1 MTVVPAQTPVEKA
14 ASAAVSVPPARRSR
28 RELWLRVASA
38 VVLAPAVIAALIY
51 GGWAFAAVWL
61 AAGIVGFGEWIVM
74 SRVEPREVLI
84 ALGAATLAALVVT
97 LQAEAPALACFAV
110 LALGAAACATVART
124 TAGRW
129 RTLIGLLC
137 AGIIA
142 SVPTALRDDPV
153 LALIGPIW
161 MFAVVWAT
169 DITAYFVGRKIG
181 GPKLM
186 RAISPNKTWSGAL
199 GGLAGAVAAGTLVA
213 MGADLL
219 GFTLPRG
226 ASLPVVAGTSAVASV
241 LSQAGDLFES
251 WLKRRHG
258 VKDSSRII
266 PGHGGVMDRLD
277 GFFAVA
283 VLAGLYL
290 VLRGQGVI
298 G

>member
-1 MTVVPAQTPVEKA
+1 MTDAPAEA
-14 ASAAVSVPPARRSR
+14 ASAAPAPPARRPR
-28 RELWLRVASA
+28 RELWLRVASG
-38 VVLAPAVIAALIY
+38 VVMAAAVIAALIY
-51 GGWAFAAVWL
+51 GGWAFAALWL
-61 AAGIVGFGEWIVM
+61 AAGIAGFGEWVVM

-84 ALGAATLAALVVT
+84 ALGAATLAALV
-97 LQAEAPALACFAV
+97 LALRQGAPALACFAV

-124 TAGRW
+124 GPGRW
-129 RTLIGLLC
+129 RVLVGLLC

-142 SVPTALRDDPV
+142 SVPTALREDATLAFLGPV
-153 LALIGPIW
+153 W

-169 DITAYFVGRKIG
+169 DITAYFVGRRIG

-186 RAISPNKTWSGAL
+186 RRVSPNKTLSGAL
-199 GGLAGAVAAGTLVA
+199 GGLVGATAAGTLVA
-213 MGADLL
+213 VGADLMGL
-219 GFTLPRG
+219 SLPRG
-226 ASLPVVAGTSAVASV
+226 ASLPVVAAASALASV

-258 VKDSSRII
+258 VKDSSRLI

-290 VLRGQGVI
+290 VLRGQGLI

>member
-1 MTVVPAQTPVEKA
+1 VSAAPAEA
-14 ASAAVSVPPARRSR
+14 ASAAAATPPRRSR
-28 RELWLRVASA
+28 RELWLRVASG
-38 VVLAPAVIAALIY
+38 VVMAAGVVAALVY
-51 GGWAFAAVWL
+51 GGWAFAALWL

-84 ALGAATLAALVVT
+84 ALGAATLAALV
-97 LQAEAPALACFAV
+97 LALRQGAPALACFAV

-124 TAGRW
+124 GAGRW
-129 RTLIGLLC
+129 RALVGLLC

-142 SVPTALRDDPV
+142 WVPTTLREDATLAFLGPV
-153 LALIGPIW
+153 W

-169 DITAYFVGRKIG
+169 DITAYFAGRRIG

-186 RAISPNKTWSGAL
+186 RRVSPNKTWSGAL
-199 GGLAGAVAAGTLVA
+199 GGLIGAVAAGTLVA
-213 MGADLL
+213 VGADLMGL
-219 GFTLPRG
+219 SLPRG
-226 ASLPVVAGTSAVASV
+226 ASLPAVAGASALASV
-241 LSQAGDLFES
+241 LSQGGDLFES

-258 VKDSSRII
+258 VKDSSHII

-290 VLRGQGVI
+290 ILRGQGLI

>member
-1 MTVVPAQTPVEKA
+1 MTVVPAEAV
-14 ASAAVSVPPARRSR
+14 SAAPIAPVRRSR
-28 RELWLRVASA
+28 RELWLRVASGI
-38 VVLAPAVIAALIY
+38 VLGAAVIAALIQ

-61 AAGIVGFGEWIVM
+61 VAGIAGYGEWIVM

-84 ALGAATLAALVVT
+84 ALGAATLAAM
-97 LQAEAPALACFAV
+97 V
-110 LALGAAACATVART
+110 LALQQNAPSVACAAILVLGAAACATVART
-124 TAGRW
+124 GAGRA
-129 RTLIGLLC
+129 RALIGLLC
-137 AGIIA
+137 AGVIA
-142 SVPTALRDDPV
+142 AVPTALRDDAT

-169 DITAYFVGRKIG
+169 DITAYFVGRRLG

-186 RAISPNKTWSGAL
+186 RRVSPNKTWSGAL
-199 GGLAGAVAAGTLVA
+199 GGLVGAVTAGTLVA
-213 MGADLL
+213 FGADLM
-219 GFTLPRG
+219 GMALPRG
-226 ASLPVVAGTSAVASV
+226 ASLPVVAGVSALASI
-241 LSQAGDLFES
+241 LSQAGDLYES

-290 VLRGQGVI
+290 ALRGYGLI

>member
-1 MTVVPAQTPVEKA
+1 MTDAPAEVA
-14 ASAAVSVPPARRSR
+14 SVPPATPGRRSR
-28 RELWLRVASA
+28 RELWLRVVSGII
-38 VVLAPAVIAALIY
+38 LGTAVIAALIY
-51 GGWAFAAVWL
+51 GGWAFAALWL
-61 AAGIVGFGEWIVM
+61 VAGIVGFGEWIVM

-84 ALGAATLAALVVT
+84 ALGAATLAALV
-97 LQAEAPALACFAV
+97 LALRQGAPALACFAV
-110 LALGAAACATVART
+110 LALGAAACATIART
-124 TAGRW
+124 GAGRA
-129 RTLIGLLC
+129 RALIGLLC
-137 AGIIA
+137 AGVIA
-142 SVPTALRDDPV
+142 SVPTVLREDTD
-153 LALIGPIW
+153 LAFIGPIW

-169 DITAYFVGRKIG
+169 DIAAYFVGRRLG

-186 RAISPNKTWSGAL
+186 RRVSPNKTWSGAL

-213 MGADLL
+213 VGADLMGL
-219 GFTLPRG
+219 SLPRG
-226 ASLPVVAGTSAVASV
+226 ASLPVVAGASALASV

-258 VKDSSRII
+258 VKDSSHII

-290 VLRGQGVI
+290 VLRGQGLI

>member
-1 MTVVPAQTPVEKA
+1 MSAAPAEA
-14 ASAAVSVPPARRSR
+14 ASAAAATPPRRSR
-28 RELWLRVASA
+28 RELWLRVASG
-38 VVLAPAVIAALIY
+38 VVMAAGVVAALVY
-51 GGWAFAAVWL
+51 GGWAFAALWL

-84 ALGAATLAALVVT
+84 ALGAATLAALV
-97 LQAEAPALACFAV
+97 LALRQGAPALACFAV

-124 TAGRW
+124 GAGRW
-129 RTLIGLLC
+129 RALVGLLC

-142 SVPTALRDDPV
+142 WVPTTLREDATLAFLGPV
-153 LALIGPIW
+153 W

-169 DITAYFVGRKIG
+169 DITAYFAGRRIG

-186 RAISPNKTWSGAL
+186 RRVSPNKTWSGAL
-199 GGLAGAVAAGTLVA
+199 GGLIGAVAAGTLVA
-213 MGADLL
+213 VGADLMGL
-219 GFTLPRG
+219 SLPRG
-226 ASLPVVAGTSAVASV
+226 ASLPAVAGASALASV
-241 LSQAGDLFES
+241 LSQGGDLFES

-258 VKDSSRII
+258 VKDSSHII

-290 VLRGQGVI
+290 ILRGQGLI